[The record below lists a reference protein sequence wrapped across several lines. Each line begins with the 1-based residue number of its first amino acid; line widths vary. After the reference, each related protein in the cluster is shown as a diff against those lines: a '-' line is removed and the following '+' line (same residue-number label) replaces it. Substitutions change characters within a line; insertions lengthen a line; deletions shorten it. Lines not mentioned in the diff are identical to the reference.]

1 METIAKN
8 LNRTV
13 NAIQIKAVKLKL
25 GPFLEAGD
33 YISLNKFFNELIGA
47 YVGKTYTINQ
57 WKEKGLPIKTK
68 KVKNSSFKVSSL
80 NDFWECAEKNR
91 TLINFSKLEPLVFG
105 KEPEWLEEQRKAD
118 IENTYFKKTPW
129 TNSDDW
135 YLETLVN
142 QYKYTYREISLK
154 LKRTEGAIKRRL
166 VDLNIKARPV
176 KRSNHNLWT
185 EKETNL
191 LIDLF
196 NKGRT
201 RTTYPNYINR
211 SAQACSGKIERLIK
225 EGVIEPRSKFKKTC

>member
-1 METIAKN
+1 MPVIAKN

-13 NAIQIKAVKLKL
+13 NAIQIKAHKLKL
-25 GPFLEAGD
+25 GPFLNAGE
-33 YISLNKFFNELIGA
+33 YITLNQFKIEILGTNNGS
-47 YVGKTYTINQ
+47 YTINQ
-57 WKEKGLPIKTK
+57 WIDKGLPVKTK
-68 KVKNSSFKVSSL
+68 RVINNSFRIIYL
-80 NDFWECAEKNR
+80 DDFWKWAAKNR
-91 TLINFSKLEPLVFG
+91 NIIDFSKIKPLVFG

-118 IENTYFKKTPW
+118 AENKYFKKTPW

-176 KRSNHNLWT
+176 KRSNHNPWT

-196 NKGRT
+196 NKGHT
-201 RTTYPNYINR
+201 RNTYPNYINR